1 MAPAKRT
8 PTKTKKDTR
17 KICTICTKKYE
28 PAHKAMKTCSE
39 ECKRVRQNKGKK
51 GTRKKR
57 EPKPLQMSNA
67 FIRLLLRHA
76 KQAGTVQ
83 IVEGITA
90 GQLDELHEMHKLHQR
105 ANSTSVAAFGDFQFS
120 HVYPVKGQKHT
131 GKFVP
136 VNLVIASAG
145 LNRSFKNTHLGGG
158 AYIPFSE
165 KNRKWD
171 VLGGMSDKDI
181 MELMIE
187 CITRP
192 VWEVFT
198 KVTKLPASPRQAH
211 LDTLG
216 TLLDTSNPE
225 HAEYLKVMNTPGIST
240 QDLKSLVEAVTGKE
254 LFQVST
260 RCYVSPMVV
269 LIMETRRMSAY
280 RPELLQVL
288 DVLEQVEQMSSHF
301 ACDSF
306 AITEF
311 DEGLFF
317 DILHGKTV
325 TETTMEVLNDF
336 LVESLTSIYD
346 TAAIRPMFGPAPID
360 SYGPAQ
366 LAEYRALNVSAVVPS
381 RENPGASDFWDEV
394 MELQQAA

>member
-1 MAPAKRT
+1 MKR
-8 PTKTKKDTR
+8 
-17 KICTICTKKYE
+17 
-28 PAHKAMKTCSE
+28 
-39 ECKRVRQNKGKK
+39 NKGKK
-51 GTRKKR
+51 GARKKR

-76 KQAGTVQ
+76 KEAGTVQ

-90 GQLDELHEMHKLHQR
+90 EQLDELHEMHKLQVR
-105 ANSTSVAAFGDFQFS
+105 ANPSSAKVFGAYHFS

-136 VNLVIASAG
+136 CNLVIASAS

-158 AYIPFSE
+158 AYIHFSE
-165 KNRKWD
+165 KNSKWD
-171 VLGGMSDKDI
+171 VQVGMDDKAI

-192 VWEVFT
+192 VWEAFT
-198 KVTKLPASPRQAH
+198 KVTKLLPSTRQAR

-216 TLLDTSNPE
+216 KLLDPTNPE
-225 HAEYLKVMNTPGIST
+225 HAAYLKALNTPGIST
-240 QDLKSLVEAVTGKE
+240 QDLGMLVEAVTGKE
-254 LFQVST
+254 IFQVGGG
-260 RCYVSPMVV
+260 CYVSPMMM
-269 LIMETRRMSAY
+269 LIVETERMSAY
-280 RPELLQVL
+280 RSELLQVL
-288 DVLEQVEQMSSHF
+288 KVLEQVQQMSSYF
-301 ACDSF
+301 AHDSF

-317 DILHGKTV
+317 DFLHGKTI
-325 TETTMEVLNDF
+325 TETTVEVLNDF

-346 TAAIRPMFGPAPID
+346 AAAIRPMFGPAPID
-360 SYGPAQ
+360 SYSPAQ
-366 LAEYRALNVSAVVPS
+366 LAEYRAMNVGAVAS

-394 MELQQAA
+394 MEQQLAA